1 MSRNRSSTMKKFLN
15 CLNLE
20 NQSETEFLAH
30 TPDFGWRR
38 IFGGQFIAQGIIS
51 AQRTVAKDKTIHS
64 MHCYFLRPGDPETPI
79 SYKVSKVR
87 DGASFSMRMVDA
99 YQDERHVFT
108 LQCSFHRFEEGL
120 SHQSQMPSVAPPE
133 KLDLQDMLDKS
144 ADQVIRPLKAYIDK
158 ERPFE
163 FRPVSTERYL
173 TDAALEPY
181 QSVWLNLVGPL
192 SDEDHAEYDI
202 AMLAYISD
210 ALLIDTAL
218 FPHSTNIFDGSIQ
231 GASLDHALWFHRPFK
246 LDDWVLYHMES
257 PTASGSRGLARG
269 QVFSRDGDL
278 LMSVVQEGL
287 IRKRASAR

>member
-1 MSRNRSSTMKKFLN
+1 MSRDRSSTMKKFLN

-38 IFGGQFIAQGIIS
+38 IFGGQLIAQAIVA
-51 AQRTVAKDKTIHS
+51 AQRTVQKDKNIHS
-64 MHCYFLRPGDPETPI
+64 LHCYFLRPGDPETPVL
-79 SYKVSKVR
+79 YRVTKVR
-87 DGASFSMRMVDA
+87 DGASFSMRIVDG
-99 YQDERHVFT
+99 YQNDRQIFT

-120 SHQSQMPSVAPPE
+120 SHQSDMPNVTPPE
-133 KLDLQDMLDKS
+133 DLDLLDMLNKS

-163 FRPVSTERYL
+163 FRPVSVDRYL
-173 TDAALEPY
+173 NDGALEPH
-181 QSVWLNLVGPL
+181 QSVWLNLVGAV
-192 SDEDHAEYDI
+192 SEDDHAEFDV

-231 GASLDHALWFHRPFK
+231 GASLDHAVWFHRPFK
-246 LDDWVLYHMES
+246 LNDWVLYHMDS
-257 PTASGSRGLARG
+257 PSAASSRGLAHG
-269 QVFSRDGDL
+269 QVYSKKGEL
-278 LMSVVQEGL
+278 LVSVMQEGL
-287 IRKRASAR
+287 IRKRANAR

>member
-1 MSRNRSSTMKKFLN
+1 MSRDRSSTMKKFLN

-38 IFGGQFIAQGIIS
+38 IFGGQLIAQAIVA
-51 AQRTVAKDKTIHS
+51 AQRTVQKDKSIHS
-64 MHCYFLRPGDPETPI
+64 LHCYFLRPGDPEVPI
-79 SYKVSKVR
+79 VYRVTKVR
-87 DGASFSMRMVDA
+87 DGASFSMRIVDGF
-99 YQDERHVFT
+99 QSDRQVFT
-108 LQCSFHRFEEGL
+108 LQCSFHRAEKGL
-120 SHQSQMPSVAPPE
+120 SHQSDMPQVTPPE
-133 KLDLQDMLDKS
+133 ELDLQDMLNVS
-144 ADQVIRPLKAYIDK
+144 ADDVIRPLKAYIDK

-163 FRPVSTERYL
+163 FRPVSAERYL
-173 TDAALEPY
+173 NEHALDPH
-181 QSVWLNLVGPL
+181 QSVWLKLVDPIGV
-192 SDEDHAEYDI
+192 DDHTEYDV

-246 LDDWVLYHMES
+246 LDDWVLYHMDS

-269 QVFSRDGDL
+269 QLYSRRGEL
-278 LMSVVQEGL
+278 LVSVVQEGL
-287 IRKRASAR
+287 IRKRAFAR

>member
-1 MSRNRSSTMKKFLN
+1 MSRDRSSTMTKFLN

-20 NQSETEFLAH
+20 NQTETDFLGH

-38 IFGGQFIAQGIIS
+38 IFGGQFIAQSIVA
-51 AQRTVAKDKTIHS
+51 AQRTVSKDKVIHS
-64 MHCYFLRPGDPETPI
+64 QHCYFLRPGDPDVPI
-79 SYKVSKVR
+79 LYRVVKVR
-87 DGASFSMRMVDA
+87 DGASFSMRIVEG
-99 YQDERHVFT
+99 YQDDRQVFT
-108 LQCSFHRFEEGL
+108 MQCSFQRVEEGL
-120 SHQSQMPSVAPPE
+120 SHQTAMPDVTPPE
-133 KLDLQDMLDKS
+133 ELDFLDMLNKS
-144 ADQVIRPLKAYIDK
+144 ADEVVRPLKAYIDK

-173 TDAALEPY
+173 NSNALEPH
-181 QSVWLNLVGPL
+181 QSVWLKLVSPVN
-192 SDEDHAEYDI
+192 DDIHAEYDT

-231 GASLDHALWFHRPFK
+231 GASLDHALWFHRPIK

-257 PTASGSRGLARG
+257 PTAFGSRGLARG
-269 QVFSRDGDL
+269 QIFSQKGEL
-278 LMSVVQEGL
+278 LMSVTQEGL